1 VIVAMNPDRSDN
13 TSHWLNSCL
22 DRWLPMTAQRSH
34 VTQRSLD
41 VKARVRKSLADF
53 LPELQGKS
61 NVAPTHVETLPP
73 HPFRSGR
80 AFPFARSSAG
90 HTAQRRP
97 GRGRRDGRYTWL
109 LVSLCIVSLGCRE
122 GTEERRTR
130 FASAS
135 TQTAQTHLQSGLDF
149 LERMDEFQEAE
160 AAGQVSFHLNRWL
173 ATQDRSAPWSA
184 DDLVRRLPRDVRES
198 GLLGDLDRWKFDQAD
213 IQFLMQAELMHD
225 LANWIAATPLRGPL
239 AAWYETPAENLDDL
253 QRSQYLAAL
262 RLFDW
267 TIRNIQLDETLPY
280 PDTVVGTTSEGSA
293 AQREKPPSMR
303 GIPGPGYQFY
313 PWQTLVFGHGDVL
326 ARARI
331 FMELCRQHGIES
343 VMLAEPGQTNPPR
356 PIPWLPAIRLGQEL
370 YLFDTEL
377 GIPIPSQR
385 APGVATL
392 SEAAAEPQVLASLT
406 TDPTQPYRMSA
417 KQLKGLIAL
426 VEAAPI
432 ALSRRMKTLETQLTG
447 QQRMVLTVAPHEVAQ
462 RVGACAGIDD
472 VVIWPI
478 AVETVWYQTAF
489 NQQMSD
495 PRNLPPERIEALR
508 QYLAKHAPLL
518 LRNPLT
524 QARRAHFRAEFENVD
539 GQKGAKVLYSEAR
552 VPNAT
557 LESML
562 DSQAVQQ
569 RLGLAKGE
577 YESEALWRGR
587 LASSRQLM
595 QTSKDDASYWL
606 GLVQYDSGRP
616 EAAVEWF
623 ARRTLEATPDG
634 PWTAGARYNLART
647 YEALGDYDQ
656 ALDLLYQGVSP
667 QSTGDQIRAR
677 YLARLTRPER
687 SRELSPPALESPPAA
702 APAPPVSTPAA
713 PAATST
719 TPSAAASSN
728 TPQPP
733 SPATPAG
740 PPTATTTGDMSPTVP
755 PSSSAT
761 PANSPLVTPPSP
773 APTTANSDQ
782 APTPATPA
790 APALTPAN
798 ASAAIPIPILL
809 ILEPRNPA
817 PSDDRIE
824 YADGRF
830 AIGLVGDLD
839 CVRWARNTVG
849 LLSMNGA

>member
-1 VIVAMNPDRSDN
+1 
-13 TSHWLNSCL
+13 
-22 DRWLPMTAQRSH
+22 
-34 VTQRSLD
+34 
-41 VKARVRKSLADF
+41 
-53 LPELQGKS
+53 
-61 NVAPTHVETLPP
+61 
-73 HPFRSGR
+73 
-80 AFPFARSSAG
+80 
-90 HTAQRRP
+90 
-97 GRGRRDGRYTWL
+97 
-109 LVSLCIVSLGCRE
+109 
-122 GTEERRTR
+122 
-130 FASAS
+130 
-135 TQTAQTHLQSGLDF
+135 
-149 LERMDEFQEAE
+149 MDEFQEDE

-173 ATQDRSAPWSA
+173 ATQDRSAPWSP
-184 DDLVRRLPRDVRES
+184 DNLVRRLPRDVRES
-198 GLLGDLDRWKFDQAD
+198 GQVGDLDRWKFDQAD
-213 IQFLMQAELMHD
+213 IQYLMQAELMHD
-225 LANWIAATPLRGPL
+225 LANWIAAAPLRGPL
-239 AAWYETPAENLDDL
+239 AAWYETPAEKLDDP

-313 PWQTLVFGHGDVL
+313 PWQTLVFGHGDAL

-331 FMELCRQHGIES
+331 FMELCRQLGIES

-370 YLFDTEL
+370 YLFDAEL

-406 TDPTQPYRMSA
+406 TDPTQPYRMSIG
-417 KQLKGLIAL
+417 QLKGLIAL

-462 RVGACAGIDD
+462 GVGACAGIED

-478 AVETVWYQTAF
+478 AVETDWYQTAF
-489 NQQMSD
+489 NQQLSD
-495 PRNLPPERIEALR
+495 PRNLPPERIELLR

-557 LESML
+557 LELMVNSK
-562 DSQAVQQ
+562 AVQQ
-569 RLGLAKGE
+569 RLGLAQGE
-577 YESEALWRGR
+577 FESEALWRGR

-667 QSTGDQIRAR
+667 QSTGDQVRAR

-687 SRELSPPALESPPAA
+687 SRELSPAASASPPAA
-702 APAPPVSTPAA
+702 APAPSVPAPAA
-713 PAATST
+713 PASTST
-719 TPSAAASSN
+719 TPPAPANSN

-733 SPATPAG
+733 SPTTPAV
-740 PPTATTTGDMSPTVP
+740 PPTDPAAGNTSPTSPP
-755 PSSSAT
+755 PSSAAPANSPPITPPSAAPATANPDDSAT
-761 PANSPLVTPPSP
+761 PAPPHPPASP
-773 APTTANSDQ
+773 PT
-782 APTPATPA
+782 
-790 APALTPAN
+790 N
-798 ASAAIPIPILL
+798 A
-809 ILEPRNPA
+809 
-817 PSDDRIE
+817 
-824 YADGRF
+824 
-830 AIGLVGDLD
+830 
-839 CVRWARNTVG
+839 
-849 LLSMNGA
+849 